1 MIKQVEGTEFD
12 VAKRTIAATKLEE
25 EDKVVSI
32 AALGEAQTCVFR
44 SHQGMCLRIAISEIP
59 QKKKAAIGVRGM
71 KLDGEDRIEEVYYPD
86 SEKDKVIYY
95 KEKEVHLDKLKIA
108 GRDTK
113 GTRIRV

>member
-1 MIKQVEGTEFD
+1 
-12 VAKRTIAATKLEE
+12 
-25 EDKVVSI
+25 
-32 AALGEAQTCVFR
+32 
-44 SHQGMCLRIAISEIP
+44 MCLRIAISEIP

-86 SEKDKVIYY
+86 SEKDKVIFY

>member
-1 MIKQVEGTEFD
+1 
-12 VAKRTIAATKLEE
+12 
-25 EDKVVSI
+25 
-32 AALGEAQTCVFR
+32 
-44 SHQGMCLRIAISEIP
+44 
-59 QKKKAAIGVRGM
+59 M

-86 SEKDKVIYY
+86 GEKDKVIYY